1 VCTDRLRLEHTAG
14 WRLVG
19 RHDNRLLSGLCA
31 RSVCRD
37 RPPASQ
43 YDGTALQHA
52 TCTVDPTRLR
62 TLQYLLDGLVVA
74 LDLDSLR
81 RLDDIR

>member
-1 VCTDRLRLEHTAG
+1 
-14 WRLVG
+14 
-19 RHDNRLLSGLCA
+19 
-31 RSVCRD
+31 VCRD